1 MILEKRGENLVMPLA
16 TRVTLF
22 TSGKQSF
29 QYVVTSFTVVAT
41 IRKAMKS
48 RKNGNNQKG
57 HHEKQEK
64 RKTIFPICR
73 PLGLGSFTVV
83 ATIRKDGNIAD

>member
-22 TSGKQSF
+22 TSGKPSF

-57 HHEKQEK
+57 HEKQEK
-64 RKTIFPICR
+64 RKQSER
-73 PLGLGSFTVV
+73 P
-83 ATIRKDGNIAD
+83 